1 MQRDMQREDARK
13 ILTSALWLA
22 RERVTG
28 ELDEKK
34 IKRERITD
42 LTARMVIGADNR
54 PTGEDL
60 REVLAGQDEDV
71 RAALAAWT

>member
-1 MQRDMQREDARK
+1 MQQNMQREEARK
-13 ILTSALWLA
+13 VIASALWLA

-28 ELDEKK
+28 DLDEKR
-34 IKRERITD
+34 IRRERITD
-42 LTARMVIGADNR
+42 LMARMGIGVHPR

-60 REVLAGQDEDV
+60 REVLADQGEDV